1 MSQNTLNLQLNAF
14 RSVLNFSLIVL
25 AGFLGI
31 SFPVAAQMTPTYQH
45 HDASALTNFSEL
57 GGLQVAPERWHQGDT
72 LILIDTSENS
82 SPVQFTFRGY
92 DLSDFPNI
100 NILLELKAKNRLHA
114 DSIVSHLHL
123 VASEAGV
130 PLRFTLSRVTKNN
143 RIPIDFVMVLDETGS
158 MRHEIDDVRRNIHIF
173 AERLSR
179 QGTDFQIGL
188 LTFSDT
194 VGTKY
199 GFTENVETFINWIDR
214 IHPWGGGDE
223 KENSL
228 EALNAAMMK
237 FPFRPGALR
246 VFILITDAAFH
257 QRGEH
262 GDGTTNFTAEGMA
275 FLLRDANIRTYCV
288 APLDVKGFKILA
300 DVTGGK
306 VFDIRSDFSS
316 VLDEVSQSARD
327 LWALQYH
334 HSKLTFSD
342 TVLFVLED
350 TSRRDTL
357 LRTHFPLFAESQRL
371 VIRNPLFEFNRATL
385 QKEYMPDL
393 NRIVEILRANPELAI
408 RVEGHAD
415 EIGSDEY
422 NMALSLRRAETVK
435 NYLVQQGISP
445 NRIAVKGYGKTK
457 PIAPNDTEEGRQ
469 KNRRVEFTILRQP
482 LLNP

>member
-1 MSQNTLNLQLNAF
+1 MSQNTLNLNPLRN
-14 RSVLNFSLIVL
+14 VPNFSLIVL
-25 AGFLGI
+25 AGFLGVY
-31 SFPVAAQMTPTYQH
+31 FPAAAQMTPTYQH
-45 HDASALTNFSEL
+45 HGASALTNFSEP
-57 GGLQVAPERWHQGDT
+57 GSLQVELERWRQGDT
-72 LILIDTSENS
+72 LTFVDTSENS
-82 SPVQFTFRGY
+82 SPIQFIFRGY
-92 DLSDFPNI
+92 DLSDFPTI
-100 NILLELKAKNRLHA
+100 NILLELKGENGLHT
-114 DSIVSHLHL
+114 DSILSQFHL

-130 PLRFTLSRVTKNN
+130 PLPFTLSRVTKNN
-143 RIPIDFVMVLDETGS
+143 RIPIDFVMILDETGS

-173 AERLSR
+173 AEKLSR

-199 GFTENVETFINWIDR
+199 GFTENVETFISWIDR

-228 EALNAAMMK
+228 EALNAAIIE

-246 VFILITDAAFH
+246 IFILITDAAFH

-262 GDGTTNFTAEGMA
+262 GDGTTNFTAESMA

-288 APLDVKGFKILA
+288 APLSVKGFKTLA

-316 VLDEVSQSARD
+316 VLDEVSQATRD

-357 LRTHFPLFAESQRL
+357 LRTHFPLFAEGQRL
-371 VIRNPLFEFNRATL
+371 LIRNPLFEFNRATL
-385 QKEYMPDL
+385 QKEYIPDL

-445 NRIAVKGYGKTK
+445 KRIGIKGYGKTK

-482 LLNP
+482 LSGP